1 MKILVVGG
9 GKVGKN
15 LAHFLAEQD
24 GHTVTLIERSEEVA
38 RRLAAELPRVLVVE
52 GDGCD
57 PAVLRDAGVEGMDAV
72 AAVTGDDEDNL
83 VIALL
88 SKREFRVR
96 RVAAR
101 INNPKNAWLFNGRMG
116 VDVPVDDTR
125 MIARSLEADIN
136 IGAVVRMLRLREGQV
151 ALIELTVA
159 AESSAVGKQVQ
170 ALGLPPDCVLV
181 ALLRDDAVIIPAGDT
196 VIAAGDQ
203 VLAVAR
209 VEREAALAERFR

>member
-1 MKILVVGG
+1 M
-9 GKVGKN
+9 
-15 LAHFLAEQD
+15 
-24 GHTVTLIERSEEVA
+24 VTLIERSEEVA

-101 INNPKNAWLFNGRMG
+101 INNPKNAWLFNERMG

-159 AESSAVGKQVQ
+159 ADSGAVGKQVQ

-181 ALLRDDAVIIPAGDT
+181 ALLRDDGVIIPSGET

>member
-88 SKREFRVR
+88 SKREFHVR

-101 INNPKNAWLFNGRMG
+101 INNPKNAWLFNERMG

-159 AESSAVGKQVQ
+159 ADSSAVGKQVQ
-170 ALGLPPDCVLV
+170 ALNLPPDCVLV
-181 ALLRDDAVIIPAGDT
+181 ALLRGNTVIIPSGET
-196 VIAAGDQ
+196 MIAAGDQ